1 MDILIAFAVKKGWV
15 TAKAG
20 RPDINRA
27 GNFSSSHSYISAAY
41 TDLNFT
47 PVLRMLAE
55 GRIRWAFWPPD
66 APAKTFQV
74 DHKPESGLWI
84 PQGTEDYFEISD
96 SDSDA
101 GVWNDSEDEASQ
113 ITFMG
118 SDDEEDFND
127 SDGESTLVSM
137 GMSRFAV
144 LQVGADDDSDDGK
157 DNLDYIE
164 TTYIG
169 GGT

>member
-1 MDILIAFAVKKGWV
+1 
-15 TAKAG
+15 
-20 RPDINRA
+20 
-27 GNFSSSHSYISAAY
+27 
-41 TDLNFT
+41 
-47 PVLRMLAE
+47 MLAE

-66 APAKTFQV
+66 APAKTIPV
-74 DHKPESGLWI
+74 DHEPDSGLWI
-84 PQGTEDYFEISD
+84 PQGTEDYLEISD

-101 GVWNDSEDEASQ
+101 GAGDDSEDEASH

-118 SDDEEDFND
+118 SDDEEDFDD

-137 GMSRFAV
+137 GRSRFAV
-144 LQVGADDDSDDGK
+144 LQVGADDDSDNETGS
-157 DNLDYIE
+157 LDYIE